1 MGVVDVAD
9 FESGSV
15 SGQTAGAQGGQSS
28 LVGQLGQ
35 RIRLVHELRQLG
47 RTEELLDGSRHGTDV
62 HQGLGRRRFDVLD
75 GHSFLDDSLHSGEAD
90 AELVLQQFADG
101 AQSSVAQVVDV
112 VGRADAV
119 GQSEQVGDGRDD
131 VVEDDVLRR
140 QFVSAAVQIVG
151 HGLGGFGLLES
162 AGGLMIGL
170 VVFEAGQQRRIE
182 HSLRQLV
189 FGRVEVHVAGQLDE
203 VVADDLDGLAFDGLA
218 FHPHELGTCVL
229 DDLGF
234 GSGQSLALF
243 EDDLARHGV
252 DDVLCEHAVCDTV
265 AQTQLLVVFVTADL
279 GQIVSLRVEE
289 QSFDQ
294 VVGAVERGRLARS
307 ELSVDLLE
315 TFIEVVSRIFG
326 DRLHESVVLAEDG
339 VDLFVRAF
347 LQACGDGRAEFS
359 VAADLLVQVFLGN
372 AGVLASFGFHLGFY
386 GIVRQSAEEFRD
398 GLLSGAVHAHGND
411 LVGIGFVF
419 QPGPSVGNDRGGEQ
433 LVVGL
438 IYGHFVVR
446 SGRTDQLR
454 DHDALCAVVDER
466 ALLRHYGE
474 IAHKDFLLLDLTGFL
489 VDEAYLHL

>member
-1 MGVVDVAD
+1 M
-9 FESGSV
+9 
-15 SGQTAGAQGGQSS
+15 
-28 LVGQLGQ
+28 GQLGQ

-62 HQGLGRRRFDVLD
+62 HQSLGRRRFDVLD

-140 QFVSAAVQIVG
+140 KFVSAAVQIVG
-151 HGLGGFGLLES
+151 HSLGGFGFLQL
-162 AGGLMIGL
+162 AGGLVVLL
-170 VVFEAGQQRRIE
+170 VVLEAGQQRRIE
-182 HSLRQLV
+182 HSLGQLI
-189 FGRVEVHVAGQLDE
+189 FSRVEIHVAGQLDE
-203 VVADDLDGLAFDGLA
+203 VVADDLDGLAFFDLA
-218 FHPHELGTCVL
+218 FHPHEFRTCVL
-229 DDLGF
+229 YDLRF

-252 DDVLCEHAVCDTV
+252 DDVFREHAVCDTV
-265 AQTQLLVVFVTADL
+265 AQTQLLVVFITSDL

-289 QSFDQ
+289 QGFDQ

-315 TFIEVVSRIFG
+315 TFIEVMSRILG
-326 DRLHESVVLAEDG
+326 DRLHESFVLAEDR

-347 LQACGDGRAEFS
+347 LQAGGDGRTEFP

-372 AGVLASFGFHLGFY
+372 SGVLASFRFHLRFY
-386 GIVRQSAEEFRD
+386 GIVCQRSQKFRD

-419 QPGPSVGNDRGGEQ
+419 QPGTSVGNDRGGEQ

-454 DHDALCAVVDER
+454 DHDALRAVVDER

-474 IAHKDFLLLDLTGFL
+474 ISHKDFLLLDLASLL
-489 VDEAYLHL
+489 VDEAYLYL